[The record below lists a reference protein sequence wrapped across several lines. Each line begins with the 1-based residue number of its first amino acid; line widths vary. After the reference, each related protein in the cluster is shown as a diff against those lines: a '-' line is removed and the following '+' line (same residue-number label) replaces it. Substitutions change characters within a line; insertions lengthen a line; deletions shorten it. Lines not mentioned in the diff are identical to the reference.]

1 MNLSE
6 LSRRRFLQLGL
17 GASAGLLIG
26 CGSNDLD
33 PIASFATTR
42 EEQRFRNAWLHIAPD
57 GDINFIVPSVE
68 MGQGVQTALTM
79 LVADE
84 MDADWK
90 RVSTSFAPYDPAFDN
105 PKYFIQVTGG
115 SNSVSSYWL
124 KLRKLGAAARS
135 MLVAAA
141 AQAWDVKALDCTVAD
156 SVVSHPSGRSLG
168 FGALAQAA
176 SQLPPP
182 KDPVLK
188 TPDRFRLIGRSVPRL
203 DTPAKISG
211 GAIYGIDVTLPGML
225 YATVAQS
232 PVFGGRVVSH
242 DEAAAMAM
250 PGVRK
255 VVQLDNGIAVVADSH
270 WRALNGLEA
279 LAVTFD
285 DGPHA
290 HRSSAD
296 FTRMLEAAM
305 QEMDEDPLP
314 DAAKVLDV
322 SYQAPFLAHQPLE
335 PMNCTAHVTPTSCR
349 LWVPTQN
356 PHGAAAA
363 AASVTGLPREEI
375 EVNVTQLGGGFGR
388 RLENDYVAQAVA
400 IAKQVDAPVRLL
412 WTREE
417 DMQHDFYRPVT
428 RARFRIA
435 LGADGTPTAWHTKI
449 AAPSSFQKVLD
460 DNFPEF
466 SWLPVQALLG
476 DVNMLAGLGTSFMQ
490 GNPFPYPVG
499 DLKTDDEI
507 MDIPVPNGSHR
518 SVQHSF
524 SGFCKEAAIDECAHA
539 AGEDPLAYRRRLL
552 AAEPRYLG
560 VIDLVA
566 EKSDWGR
573 PPPGRFQGLAVHRS
587 FDTLVAEV
595 AEISF
600 SDDGTLRI
608 HRIVCAVDCGIVVN
622 PAIAESQVHGAV
634 LWGLENTLRCEI
646 TIAGGRVEQS
656 NFHDYEVLHLH
667 EAPEVEVHFVP
678 SAEPPT
684 GLGEPG
690 APPVAAALTNAIF
703 AATGRRIR
711 TLPLSRHGLSI

>member
-1 MNLSE
+1 MSVSE

-26 CGSNDLD
+26 CGSHELD

-42 EEQRFRNAWLHIAPD
+42 EEQRFRNAWLHIDTD
-57 GDINFIVPSVE
+57 GGINYIVPSTE

-84 MDADWK
+84 MDADWS
-90 RVSTSFAPYDPAFDN
+90 RIQTTFAPYDPAFDN
-105 PKYFIQVTGG
+105 PSYFIQVTGG
-115 SNSVSSYWL
+115 SNSVSSYWV
-124 KLRKLGAAARS
+124 KLRKLGAAARA
-135 MLVAAA
+135 MLVEAAA
-141 AQAWDVKALDCTVAD
+141 ERWDVKPGECSVAD
-156 SVVSHPSGRSLG
+156 SVVSHPSGKSLG
-168 FGALAQAA
+168 FGELAEAA
-176 SQLPPP
+176 AQLAPPD
-182 KDPVLK
+182 DPVLK
-188 TPDRFRLIGRSVPRL
+188 TPDQFRLIGRPVPRL

-211 GAIYGIDVTLPGML
+211 GAIYGIDVNLPGML

-232 PVFGGRVVSH
+232 PVFGGKVASF
-242 DEAAAMAM
+242 DAAAAMAM

-255 VVQLDNGIAVVADSH
+255 VVALEDGMAVVADSH
-270 WRALNGLEA
+270 WRALKGLEA
-279 LAVTFD
+279 LTITFD
-285 DGPHA
+285 NGPNA
-290 HRSSAD
+290 NRNSED
-296 FTRMLEAAM
+296 FTRMLEASM
-305 QEMDEDPLP
+305 QKMDKEPFP
-314 DAAKVLDV
+314 DAIQRLDV
-322 SYQAPFLAHQPLE
+322 EYQAPFLAHQPLE

-356 PHGAAAA
+356 LHGAAAA
-363 AASVTGLPREEI
+363 AAVVTGLPRQEI
-375 EVNVTQLGGGFGR
+375 EVNVTHLGGGFGR
-388 RLENDYVAQAVA
+388 RLESDFVKQAVT
-400 IAKQVDAPVRLL
+400 IAKEVEQPVRLL

-428 RARFRIA
+428 RARFQIA
-435 LGADGTPTAWHTKI
+435 LGADGTPEEWHTRI
-449 AAPSSFQKVLD
+449 ASPSSFQKAIA

-476 DVNMLAGLGTSFMQ
+476 DVNMLAGLGTSFVQ
-490 GNPFPYPVG
+490 SNPFPYAVG
-499 DLKTDDEI
+499 KLKTEDEI

-539 AGEDPLAYRRRLL
+539 AGQDPLAYRRGLL
-552 AAEPRYLG
+552 AEEPRYLG
-560 VIDLVA
+560 VMDLVA
-566 EKSDWGR
+566 EKADWGR

-587 FDTLVAEV
+587 FGTYVAEV

-600 SDDGTLRI
+600 TEDGALRI
-608 HRIVCAVDCGIVVN
+608 HRIVCAVDCGVVVN

-634 LWGLENTLRCEI
+634 IWGLENTLRCEI
-646 TIAGGRVEQS
+646 TIQGGRVDQS
-656 NFHDYEVLHLH
+656 NFHDYEVLRLH
-667 EAPEVEVHFVP
+667 EAPDVEVHFVP

-711 TLPLSRHGLSI
+711 TLPLSRHGLNI